1 MKKNVS
7 AAVALPTVVAIALGG
22 LLMAAPASAAPA
34 PVEQSEGGAVP
45 VEETGPVVSPAPTP
59 TAVPEAAPVV
69 DEAAPVDA
77 EAPLE
82 ETVPA
87 GSADATADAAAETP
101 AAEAA
106 PVAAPVADEPAA
118 SADADAAVAALEPAP
133 AAPALDG
140 GAIGLYEVTRD
151 QGATETDVPLTFTGT
166 GLAGA
171 VVSLDF
177 ARADGITGV
186 VDPDVTVPVG
196 ADGRWS
202 ASVRVSP
209 GTSTYTATQRTVDAG
224 GAATSE
230 ESAPSAERRIVV
242 IAQVLPQWAVVD
254 MEGDRKWVADTVAE
268 DGAEIAEVYIQG
280 WTGTMYLAELSV
292 VSPDRSTTYE
302 VVRPEEYADGKWSHV
317 FALAP
322 GQYRIAARHIDA
334 ETPGPFPR
342 YNSGLNYSPVITV
355 VPSSSVVTTAPVVT
369 SPADGSSVVV
379 PAGRDEV
386 PVTLQGTA
394 EPGYEVY
401 GYARSRDEEGAW
413 ASFGAAD
420 GGRLL
425 AGADGRWSAAEVEL
439 PVGVYEV
446 TVYQYDSSLQNP
458 TTSEPTTLTFE
469 VRAAT
474 VVAPA
479 GTGTGTDAGT
489 PVRPVAG
496 GSLAYT
502 GSDETSRALV
512 GGGLAVVLGGL
523 GVVVARLRRRAVQE
537 SDVTTLS

>member
-45 VEETGPVVSPAPTP
+45 VEETGPVVSPAPTA
-59 TAVPEAAPVV
+59 TAVPEAAPVAA
-69 DEAAPVDA
+69 EAPAVEA
-77 EAPLE
+77 EAPLD
-82 ETVPA
+82 ETGPA
-87 GSADATADAAAETP
+87 GSADAAADAAAAEDTP
-101 AAEAA
+101 AAEAT
-106 PVAAPVADEPAA
+106 PVAEPVAEQPAA
-118 SADADAAVAALEPAP
+118 SADAAAAALEPAP

-177 ARADGITGV
+177 ARADGIVGV
-186 VDPDVTVPVG
+186 VDPDVTVPVA

-254 MEGDRKWVADTVAE
+254 MEGDRKWVADTVA
-268 DGAEIAEVYIQG
+268 DGGAEIAEVYIQG

-379 PAGRDEV
+379 PAGRDEA

-479 GTGTGTDAGT
+479 GTGTGTGT

-523 GVVVARLRRRAVQE
+523 GLVVARRRRRAVE
-537 SDVTTLS
+537 GADVTTLS